1 MIPIIG
7 TEFFPE
13 EDTGSIITQIDMPVG
28 SNVDATNEAVSKIED
43 IFDKSVPEKVIYL
56 SRSGQSS
63 GRFGG
68 VSGQKE
74 TAATGFLWG
83 MIVDKNKRSKGI
95 KEIAEVVRKE
105 VGKIPGI
112 YKFNVSSS
120 DPMQQRMTGGSA
132 KPITIEIMGLDF
144 DKMDPVSEQ
153 IREILEN
160 TKGVRDVSVSREKS
174 KPEYSVKIDRVKAAA
189 LSIPIQAIADT
200 INTSFAGKAA
210 TIYRE
215 AGHEYDIFIRL
226 KEGDRKN
233 IQDLEGIEVRNI
245 SGTKIPLKNFVK
257 IEKTLGAVAI
267 ERKDQTRLVKV
278 EANTSG
284 ERSIG
289 KITADIKAKLTK
301 LPLAKDVTIEFGG
314 SIKEQRDAFADLMLA
329 FLLGMLLTYMVMAA
343 QFESFKDPFII
354 MFSVPFGVVGVIW
367 SLLIT
372 GQTLNIASF
381 IGLIMLVGIVVNN
394 AIVFIDYTIQQKN
407 QGVKIYDAII
417 ESGRVR
423 LRPIL
428 MTSLTTI
435 FGMLPLALSRGK
447 GSETWSSL
455 GITVIGGLTV
465 SMFITLIIIPV
476 VYSLFE
482 ERNANT
488 RE

>member
-1 MIPIIG
+1 M
-7 TEFFPE
+7 
-13 EDTGSIITQIDMPVG
+13 
-28 SNVDATNEAVSKIED
+28 
-43 IFDKSVPEKVIYL
+43 
-56 SRSGQSS
+56 
-63 GRFGG
+63 
-68 VSGQKE
+68 
-74 TAATGFLWG
+74 
-83 MIVDKNKRSKGI
+83 
-95 KEIAEVVRKE
+95 
-105 VGKIPGI
+105 
-112 YKFNVSSS
+112 
-120 DPMQQRMTGGSA
+120 
-132 KPITIEIMGLDF
+132 
-144 DKMDPVSEQ
+144 
-153 IREILEN
+153 
-160 TKGVRDVSVSREKS
+160 
-174 KPEYSVKIDRVKAAA
+174 
-189 LSIPIQAIADT
+189 
-200 INTSFAGKAA
+200 
-210 TIYRE
+210 
-215 AGHEYDIFIRL
+215 
-226 KEGDRKN
+226 
-233 IQDLEGIEVRNI
+233 
-245 SGTKIPLKNFVK
+245 
-257 IEKTLGAVAI
+257 
-267 ERKDQTRLVKV
+267 
-278 EANTSG
+278 
-284 ERSIG
+284 
-289 KITADIKAKLTK
+289 
-301 LPLAKDVTIEFGG
+301 AKDVTIEFGG